1 MHVAELGIATKRY
14 QYPASATFY
23 KRNKTAEK
31 KNGNWKIY
39 IPKDPNS
46 SGGLCQEVCHLIIS
60 WRPMKAHWGP
70 R

>member
-39 IPKDPNS
+39 I
-46 SGGLCQEVCHLIIS
+46 LLYIY
-60 WRPMKAHWGP
+60 MKAL
-70 R
+70 

>member
-39 IPKDPNS
+39 IYIYI
-46 SGGLCQEVCHLIIS
+46 LY
-60 WRPMKAHWGP
+60 MKAL
-70 R
+70 